1 MPDVADLP
9 KEPTLSAAPELPL
22 LPDLCQDPAPAAIE
36 WPMDADKISINVF
49 HYNIQYVAG
58 GLDNY
63 FDTWTATEEEIEDL
77 IIVESFE
84 PLVDLFER
92 HPTWG
97 ASFEMQG
104 LMLEIMA
111 ARHPD
116 ILKRFGDLV
125 RRGQVDVMSFH
136 WSDQLVTAYPRQH
149 MEWSWLENQRVFDGL
164 CLKRSPGHFL
174 QEGQFGPGIAQF
186 AAERGETVIMPRN
199 LVSVFH
205 DPRPNGWHYNH
216 MGSRVLMSDGHSG
229 EGLTLNWNY
238 VDDAELVA
246 TGDANP
252 YLLSEFKHD
261 PEFLANTYEKSLQ
274 ALDDSGYAITPVSHY
289 LKVIDDRELPKTPVD
304 PPVLDGSWQPR
315 DSSNMALWMGGKGQS
330 PGDERD
336 NLILTTNIVA
346 GQRLRNVEYLLKR
359 ATDEGIDTSEAQKV
373 FRFAMRELLLAT
385 VSDSTGWRPLITEV
399 QYSVRHQQEALK
411 RAAELATWLLY
422 KLGEAR
428 PAHVDGRNK
437 TVSAPPSVAV
447 DGTTVAAPI
456 EVTVTAERP
465 VELSWLQHEGYKTLT
480 VTVPATDETTVA
492 AENPPEI
499 RISIPLEHD
508 VIAYT
513 PALLDDQV
521 LSRPLSSAAFASND
535 EQRLGLALP
544 NGLLGLGPSR
554 SLVLDQKTVHLAA
567 LIEPGAVVFEELTQP
582 AQDAAVWVFRLY
594 DAPAEDTLDAANSLN
609 VYPPSVFE

>member
-1 MPDVADLP
+1 MAPFFFVFFGICLSDAGYGVILALLALFVSR
-9 KEPTLSAAPELPL
+9 KLKLAGMGKQLLNLLFLGGLSAIFFGVL
-22 LPDLCQDPAPAAIE
+22 LG
-36 WPMDADKISINVF
+36 S
-49 HYNIQYVAG
+49 Y
-58 GLDNY
+58 
-63 FDTWTATEEEIEDL
+63 
-77 IIVESFE
+77 
-84 PLVDLFER
+84 
-92 HPTWG
+92 
-97 ASFEMQG
+97 
-104 LMLEIMA
+104 
-111 ARHPD
+111 
-116 ILKRFGDLV
+116 FGDLIGLPALWFDPLEDPMRMLFYCFGIGLIHIYFGMALQAYRNFKAGHLLSAIFDQGFWFIFLNGLILLLFIQEMRTSAYSV
-125 RRGQVDVMSFH
+125 LALGGVLLLTSFVMSFSTVIH
-136 WSDQLVTAYPRQH
+136 SITGRRGRYSANTGVMLSAFAALCILLYVLASQTALRWDVTATRQFSLAPQTLEIVENLSEPILATAFFVPGNVTQDQLRIPAD
-149 MEWSWLENQRVFDGL
+149 N
-164 CLKRSPGHFL
+164 
-174 QEGQFGPGIAQF
+174 
-186 AAERGETVIMPRN
+186 
-199 LVSVFH
+199 
-205 DPRPNGWHYNH
+205 
-216 MGSRVLMSDGHSG
+216 
-229 EGLTLNWNY
+229 
-238 VDDAELVA
+238 
-246 TGDANP
+246 
-252 YLLSEFKHD
+252 LLSEFKHD